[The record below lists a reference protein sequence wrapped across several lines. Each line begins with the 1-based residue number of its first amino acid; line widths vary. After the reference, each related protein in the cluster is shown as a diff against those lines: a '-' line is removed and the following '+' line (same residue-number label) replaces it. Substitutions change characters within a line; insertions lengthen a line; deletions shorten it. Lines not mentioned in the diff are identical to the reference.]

1 MTESGELLGA
11 ARGSPLQAPSSKLIK
26 NYLPLLSPAVLVLAA
41 IVAFP
46 TVYLLYVSLHQFFLS
61 RPEFEFIG
69 LGNFRLLAQS
79 PEFWDS
85 LRITAIYVLSSVLL
99 TAIVG
104 FVLAV
109 LMSSALRARR
119 LLRTIVVLPLIIPPV
134 VAGFSWKF
142 LLSREV
148 GLIGGWFLP
157 QLGLQESL
165 LAEPNL
171 AMVSVLV
178 ADLWAKTPLMFLIFL
193 AGLQAIPVEL
203 YEVAALDGASGF
215 RLLKNIVIPLLRPT
229 IILALVLRFID
240 AMNVFDLIFVMTSGG
255 PGTATQTLPLLGWKT
270 GFVYFDLGQASAL
283 AVIMLIFTS
292 VPSSLLIRRL
302 GRLA

>member
-1 MTESGELLGA
+1 MTGSGKFLGA
-11 ARGSPLQAPSSKLIK
+11 ARGTSLTAPSSKLK
-26 NYLPLLSPAVLVLAA
+26 TYLPLLSPAVLVLAA

-69 LGNFRLLAQS
+69 LENFRLLAQT

-85 LRITAIYVLSSVLL
+85 LRNTAIYVLASVML
-99 TAIVG
+99 TAVVG
-104 FVLAV
+104 FILAV
-109 LMSSALRARR
+109 LMSSALRARG
-119 LLRTIVVLPLIIPPV
+119 LLRTIIVLPLIIPPV
-134 VAGFSWKF
+134 VAGFAWKF

-148 GLIGGWFLP
+148 GLIGGWLLP

-171 AMVSVLV
+171 AMISVLT

-193 AGLQAIPVEL
+193 AGLQAIPSEL
-203 YEVAALDGASGF
+203 YEVAALDGASGL
-215 RLLKNIVIPLLRPT
+215 RLLRSIVIPLLRPT

-283 AVIMLIFTS
+283 AVMMLIFTS

>member
-1 MTESGELLGA
+1 MTGLGNLLGA
-11 ARGSPLQAPSSKLIK
+11 SRGSPPQAPSSKFIK
-26 NYLPLLSPAVLVLAA
+26 NYLPLLSPAVLVLVA

-61 RPEFEFIG
+61 APEFDFIG
-69 LGNFRLLAQS
+69 LGNFRLLLQT
-79 PEFWDS
+79 PEFWNS
-85 LRITAIYVLSSVLL
+85 VRITFTYVLSSVLL
-99 TAIVG
+99 TAVAG

-109 LMSSALRARR
+109 LMSSALHGRG
-119 LLRTIVVLPLIIPPV
+119 LIRTIIVLPLIIPPV
-134 VAGFSWKF
+134 VAGFAWKF

-165 LAEPNL
+165 LAEPDL
-171 AMVSVLV
+171 AMISVLT

-193 AGLQAIPVEL
+193 AGLQAIPHEL
-203 YEVAALDGASGF
+203 YEVAALDGATGL
-215 RLLKNIVIPLLRPT
+215 RLLKSIVLPLLRPT

-283 AVIMLIFTS
+283 AVLMLIFTS
-292 VPSSLLIRRL
+292 VPSSLLIGRL